1 MNDSTEKSHLGKS
14 EKLLFLFF
22 ASALFLSVLPIM
34 PYGDDVS
41 YLTGPTCYAEFPSLM
56 PSSGHWRPVDK
67 LYGAFIYY
75 IPWAYPFLNHLLV
88 MLGHVSSALVL
99 ILLARRFK
107 VSWTMAFCAGIMFLT
122 HANAFATFS
131 SIDSINQSL
140 SLAFGSMSI
149 LAYLDRK
156 FALYVLLAFFSV
168 CSKESG
174 FLFFIIPP
182 VLRIAGESEGASV
195 FSKKFIIFSIKTL
208 LPGFF
213 LTLVYF
219 SFTFGVSYFSPFVA
233 EGVGGA
239 IRKPDIY
246 NPIFGSVALL
256 GRISTVDLP
265 AILMPEGKNTLLFAG
280 TFIMGLPVLLAVFAF
295 CALKIFRNLY
305 VLALCGI
312 IFILAL
318 SHAAVAALTEMN
330 SYPVIFFSMLLAGSA
345 LDYFAEKFGKKK
357 ILVFAVAPFL
367 VASAIV
373 LIHKFHLIYETNKM
387 GLDVVNNIE
396 QATAGKSKPNR
407 VFVMLIDNA
416 HFGHDIYQLYPSI
429 ASGYGEIMKQAW
441 NNWDMDITYASYRIN
456 VPLEELVVPKYAKLV
471 ELPKNEA
478 EEIIE
483 KISNEKIKDFDAVWI
498 LRQNGEVAVKTK

>member
-1 MNDSTEKSHLGKS
+1 MNDSTAKSHLGKS
-14 EKLLFLFF
+14 AKLLFLFF
-22 ASALFLSVLPIM
+22 AAALFLSVLPIM

-41 YLTGPTCYAEFPSLM
+41 YATGPTYYGGIPNLM
-56 PSSGHWRPVDK
+56 PSSGHWRPIDK

-88 MLGHVSSALVL
+88 MLGHVSSAIVL
-99 ILLARRFK
+99 ILLAKRFK
-107 VSWTMAFCAGIMFLT
+107 VSETMAFCAGIMFLV
-122 HANAFATFS
+122 HANSFATFS

-149 LAYLDRK
+149 LAYMNRK
-156 FALYVLLAFFSV
+156 FALYVMLAFFSV

-182 VLRIAGESEGASV
+182 ILRIAGESEGSSV

-213 LTLVYF
+213 LTLAYF
-219 SFTFGVSYFSPFVA
+219 AFTFGASSLLPSVA
-233 EGVGGA
+233 EGTVGV

-265 AILMPEGKNTLLFAG
+265 AMLMPEGKNMLLFAG

-295 CALKIFRNLY
+295 CALKVFRNLY

-318 SHAAVAALTEMN
+318 SHATVAALTEMN
-330 SYPVIFFSMLLAGSA
+330 SYPAIFFSMLLAGSA